1 MKILVCISKVPDT
14 TTKINVGE
22 DKKSI
27 DSKGVK
33 FILNPYDEFAIE
45 EGLRIKEQ
53 KGGEVTVLTVGD
65 ESNQD
70 ILRTALA
77 MGADNAVLVKASYDF
92 DSFQLANNIANYA
105 KKYNPDLILL
115 GRQSIDFDSFQV
127 PSLLATLLDFPSVSV
142 VSKLTIDSNKI
153 IAERDIEGGKEI
165 VETSLPCIIST
176 QKGIN
181 EPRYPKL
188 PDIMKAKKKNIEEFP
203 FKNTNKY
210 VEILSLQLPDKKRV
224 GKIVGDSESEIQ
236 EIVNLLHNEAKII

>member
-33 FILNPYDEFAIE
+33 YILNPYDEFAIE

-53 KGGEVTVLTVGD
+53 KGAEVTVLTVGD

-77 MGADNAVLVKASYDF
+77 MGADNAVIIKVNQDF
-92 DSFQLANNIANYA
+92 DSFQVANNIANYA

-127 PSLLATLLDFPSVSV
+127 PSLLSTILDFPSVSV

-165 VETSLPCIIST
+165 VETSIPCIIST

-203 FKNTNKY
+203 FENTNKY

-236 EIVNLLHNEAKII
+236 EIVSLLHNEAKII

>member
-22 DKKSI
+22 DKKTI

-77 MGADNAVLVKASYDF
+77 MGADNAVLIKANYDF
-92 DSFQLANNIANYA
+92 DSFQVASNIANYA

-142 VSKLTIDSNKI
+142 VSKLTIESNKI

-165 VETSLPCIIST
+165 VESSLPCIIST

-203 FKNTNKY
+203 LENTNKY
-210 VEILSLQLPDKKRV
+210 VEVLSLQLPDKKRV
-224 GKIVGDSESEIQ
+224 GKIVGDSENEIQ